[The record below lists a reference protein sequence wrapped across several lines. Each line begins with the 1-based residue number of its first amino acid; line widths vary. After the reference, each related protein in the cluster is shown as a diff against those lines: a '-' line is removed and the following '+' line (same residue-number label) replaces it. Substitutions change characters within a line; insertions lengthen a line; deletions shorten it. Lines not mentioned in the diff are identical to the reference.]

1 MRVGGRFLGCV
12 YLHHLRANFRAQYVS
27 QLHLDEALF
36 ALFPLCVC
44 LFQLVFS
51 LIHLCPPPP
60 AALCS
65 LQPLAS
71 KHAETFRPKLRQKM
85 GGGDFFFFFFLFF
98 VLRVASVGAA
108 DSCEK
113 LWMLDGAK
121 EWCL

>member
-51 LIHLCPPPP
+51 LIHLCPPP

-85 GGGDFFFFFFLFF
+85 GGGIFFFFFSFF
-98 VLRVASVGAA
+98 CALCRLGR
-108 DSCEK
+108 CRR
-113 LWMLDGAK
+113 LM
-121 EWCL
+121 